1 MVPIGLGFRVLP
13 QVLSLSFF
21 FFFVSSDMTLQEW
34 QSWVDVAGDG
44 CSF

>member
-21 FFFVSSDMTLQEW
+21 FFLSSDMTLQEW

>member
-1 MVPIGLGFRVLP
+1 VVPIRLGFRVLP
-13 QVLSLSFF
+13 RVLSLSFLF
-21 FFFVSSDMTLQEW
+21 FLSPDMTLQES

>member
-13 QVLSLSFF
+13 RVLSLSFL
-21 FFFVSSDMTLQEW
+21 FFVSPDMTLQEW